1 MKNYTRYPEYVVLFE
16 FLWRLTFKLQFPL
29 IRQNVSDTD
38 VTRCKCYIHLNDSI
52 DNDALRERTLICTI
66 NFSSSA
72 LGGDLQ
78 KVIDDNNVPFEAD
91 VVKFVHHV
99 VEGLAYM
106 HQRKIAHL
114 DIKVSEKRV
123 KDFFL

>member
-1 MKNYTRYPEYVVLFE
+1 MCQTKTL
-16 FLWRLTFKLQFPL
+16 LTASV
-29 IRQNVSDTD
+29 II
-38 VTRCKCYIHLNDSI
+38 YIHLNNNI
-52 DNDALRERTLICTI
+52 DNNALRERILVHICMI

-72 LGGDLQ
+72 PGGDLQ
-78 KVIDDNNVPFEAD
+78 KVIDDDNVPFEAD
-91 VVKFVHHV
+91 VVKFIHHV

-114 DIKVSEKRV
+114 DIKVSKKRV